1 MLSVA
6 RALHIIVFSL
16 VVNAC
21 ASAPPVVESG
31 PRPTIRQAQEYYDR
45 ALYSEA
51 ERVLLSLSAGAPD
64 NYDVHFMLGNIYVR
78 TGQYPAADRMYR
90 HCIGIDSSLAKAWY
104 NLALLKVKEAM
115 SLVDEGYQRSA
126 VDNPQYEPNFMLLKE
141 GLITAITG
149 E

>member
-1 MLSVA
+1 MSLLFRAVSVLTMAFVITACNTMTANVRSQNSML
-6 RALHIIVFSL
+6 
-16 VVNAC
+16 
-21 ASAPPVVESG
+21 E
-31 PRPTIRQAQEYYDR
+31 AQSYYDR
-45 ALYSEA
+45 ALYSDA
-51 ERVLLSLSAGAPD
+51 ERVLLSLSERAND

-90 HCIGIDSSLAKAWY
+90 QCINIDSSVAKAWY

-115 SLVDEGYQRSA
+115 SLVDEGYQRTA
-126 VDNPQYEPNFMLLKE
+126 VDSPEYERNFLLLKD

>member
-1 MLSVA
+1 MAFVVSACNTMTANVRSQNSML
-6 RALHIIVFSL
+6 
-16 VVNAC
+16 
-21 ASAPPVVESG
+21 E
-31 PRPTIRQAQEYYDR
+31 AQSYYDR
-45 ALYSEA
+45 ALYSDA
-51 ERVLLSLSAGAPD
+51 ERVLLNLSERASD

-90 HCIGIDSSLAKAWY
+90 QCINIDSSVAKAWY

-115 SLVDEGYQRSA
+115 SLVDEGYQRTA
-126 VDNPQYEPNFMLLKE
+126 VDSPEYERNFLLLKD

>member
-1 MLSVA
+1 MLFVTRVVLIATVMATLGACTSPPTVA
-6 RALHIIVFSL
+6 D
-16 VVNAC
+16 
-21 ASAPPVVESG
+21 SG

-51 ERVLLSLSAGAPD
+51 ERVLLSLSNGAPD

-90 HCIGIDSSLAKAWY
+90 RCIGIDSSLAKAWY

-115 SLVDEGYQRSA
+115 SLADEGYQRSA
-126 VDNPQYEPNFMLLKE
+126 IDNPQYEPNFLLLKE
-141 GLITAITG
+141 GLINAITG
-149 E
+149 D